1 MNCDGYGLLFV
12 FQDGCWGCFDE
23 GQSLNMQAMAV
34 LMDHVQSII
43 LALRAKQNF
52 IVLVDGTEVQKKT

>member
-1 MNCDGYGLLFV
+1 
-12 FQDGCWGCFDE
+12 
-23 GQSLNMQAMAV
+23 MQAMAV

-52 IVLVDGTEVQKKT
+52 IVLVDGTEVQKKKHDKAKKKKKLCN